1 MREFNENQISKLIIE
16 SYYRKL
22 TDRIV
27 NDVLIVGA
35 GPAGMT
41 AGRLL
46 AQDGFKVTI
55 IERHLAPGGGIWGGG
70 MGMNEV
76 VIQEAALPLIQAVNL
91 RHQKREG
98 GLYTVDSVELAAG
111 LCFHALQAGVEIIN
125 LMTLEDVS
133 VHDDRVTGIVINRTG
148 ISGRLHVDP
157 LTFSA
162 KAVIDATGHDAMVLN
177 KIRQRGF
184 FRDTPIETAK
194 EGPMNA
200 AEGEDFVVN
209 RSGEVYPGLWVTGMS
224 VCAAYGG
231 PRMGPIFG
239 GMLLSGQRV
248 AALIA
253 EELRKQ
259 EITR

>member
-1 MREFNENQISKLIIE
+1 MREFDENQISKLIIE
-16 SYYRKL
+16 SYYQKL
-22 TDRIV
+22 ISRIV

-46 AQDGFKVTI
+46 ARDGFKVTM

-76 VIQEAALPLIQAVNL
+76 VIQQAALPLVRDIGI
-91 RHQKREG
+91 RHRDREN

-111 LCFHALQAGVEIIN
+111 LCYHALQVGVEIIN
-125 LMTLEDVS
+125 LVTLEDVS
-133 VHDDRVTGIVINRTG
+133 VHNNRVTGVVVNRTG

-157 LTFSA
+157 LTLSA

-177 KIRQRGF
+177 RIRARGY
-184 FRDTPIETAK
+184 FRGTPIESAQ

-200 AEGEDFVVN
+200 AEGERFVVE
-209 RSGEVYPGLWVTGMS
+209 RAGEVYPGLWVAGMS

-248 AALIA
+248 AGLISQV
-253 EELRKQ
+253 LRKGG
-259 EITR
+259 